1 MKSKAYWVKCAV
13 EVETY
18 LQSQADSVKDGVIKA
33 YERAIK
39 NVNNDIEK
47 TFKAYIS
54 TDIPEKEARR
64 LMSIADSDKQYEE
77 LLELYDETD
86 DKTVKKEILNRINAQ
101 AYGARISR
109 LEGLKRNVYIY
120 FRHVANEAIKEQKK
134 LYDSAVKAAYYT
146 NIFDTAQGLN
156 CGIDFSL
163 VPQKAVN
170 KVLSEPWHG
179 HNYSDRVWIHNDRF
193 IQAVGQTIEDGI
205 ISGHSVS
212 RMTDKLIDYVKD
224 TAPGGIRTSAETLVR
239 SETAHFMNQGQ
250 RMAYEEIG
258 IKQYR
263 FVAALSELTCDRC
276 GSLDGSVFDTDKA
289 VEGENFPPIHPR
301 CRCVTIMAD
310 VNLTSRIARDPLT
323 GENYK
328 VDGSM
333 TFDEWKNSL
342 SDEQKN
348 ALKYVANSEKRG
360 IIKSEKRLSELGT
373 FRKNIVSSADMSK
386 EYKKAIKEKFSHGS
400 TTAKK
405 VFNKYVTKNAV
416 ADGKYINTPFFEP
429 STGKIYMNYANDLTN
444 DRGSCVTYFH
454 EHGHLIDCA
463 MRNVSNDTKFFD
475 KLSDDADE
483 YIDRIRIKSELKT
496 QKDLFNKISDDLNG
510 MRKHSAVSDL
520 LGALTEGEIQGVA
533 GHDSKYWENNDVIT
547 TEAFAHMFEAQFD
560 EVRYKEIKKIFPNA
574 LDYFENLLKGA
585 I

>member
-1 MKSKAYWVKCAV
+1 MKSKAYWVQRAV

-18 LQSQADSVKDGVIKA
+18 LQTQADSVKDGVIKA

-134 LYDSAVKAAYYT
+134 LYDSAVKTAYYT

-170 KVLSEPWHG
+170 MVLREPWHG
-179 HNYSDRVWIHNDRF
+179 HNYSERVWIHNDRF

-289 VEGENFPPIHPR
+289 IEGENFPPIHPR

-333 TFDEWKNSL
+333 TFDEWKNGL

-360 IIKSEKRLSELGT
+360 IIKARSGSVALENQRYGRNKVTLVNKTYIESGEYKRKFDNISENKAVNKTLYDCAKAALKHRSGTKFEDMYWIDGNTGEIIASALNEKETSGVVKSKRRNKVLARYGNIYAIHSHPASMPPSATDFNCFFEQGYSKAFVACHDGTLYSYTSEQEVSIELYNLYVSKFASNGYSEK
-373 FRKNIVSSADMSK
+373 
-386 EYKKAIKEKFSHGS
+386 
-400 TTAKK
+400 
-405 VFNKYVTKNAV
+405 
-416 ADGKYINTPFFEP
+416 
-429 STGKIYMNYANDLTN
+429 
-444 DRGSCVTYFH
+444 
-454 EHGHLIDCA
+454 
-463 MRNVSNDTKFFD
+463 
-475 KLSDDADE
+475 
-483 YIDRIRIKSELKT
+483 
-496 QKDLFNKISDDLNG
+496 
-510 MRKHSAVSDL
+510 
-520 LGALTEGEIQGVA
+520 
-533 GHDSKYWENNDVIT
+533 
-547 TEAFAHMFEAQFD
+547 EAQLKALAKLKENHKIDFW
-560 EVRYKEIKKIFPNA
+560 EVV
-574 LDYFENLLKGA
+574 
-585 I
+585 

>member
-1 MKSKAYWVKCAV
+1 MKSKAYWVKRAV

-101 AYGARISR
+101 SYGARISR
-109 LEGLKRNVYIY
+109 LEGPKRNVYIY

-134 LYDSAVKAAYYT
+134 LYDSAVKTAYYT
-146 NIFDTAQGLN
+146 NIFDTAKGLN

-163 VPQKAVN
+163 VPQRAVN
-170 KVLSEPWHG
+170 MVLSEPWHG
-179 HNYSDRVWIHNDRF
+179 HNYSERIWIHNDRF

-263 FVAALSELTCDRC
+263 FVAALSELTCDTC
-276 GSLDGSVFDTDKA
+276 GNLDGSVFDTDKA

-301 CRCVTIMAD
+301 CRCVTVMAD
-310 VNLTSRIARDPLT
+310 VNLSSRIARDPLT

-328 VDGSM
+328 VDGNM
-333 TFDEWKNSL
+333 TFNEWKSGL
-342 SDEQKN
+342 TDEQRN
-348 ALKYVANSEKRG
+348 ALKYVANAEKRG
-360 IIKSEKRLSELGT
+360 IIKARSGSVALENQRYGRNKVTLVNKTYIESGEYKRKFDNISENKAVNKTLYDCAKAALKHRSGTKFEDMYWIDGNTGEIIASALNEKETSGVAKSKRRNKVLARYGNIYAIHSHPASMPPSATDFNCFFEQGYSKAFVACHDGTLYSYTSEQEVSIELYNLYVSKFASNGYSEK
-373 FRKNIVSSADMSK
+373 
-386 EYKKAIKEKFSHGS
+386 
-400 TTAKK
+400 
-405 VFNKYVTKNAV
+405 
-416 ADGKYINTPFFEP
+416 
-429 STGKIYMNYANDLTN
+429 
-444 DRGSCVTYFH
+444 
-454 EHGHLIDCA
+454 
-463 MRNVSNDTKFFD
+463 
-475 KLSDDADE
+475 
-483 YIDRIRIKSELKT
+483 
-496 QKDLFNKISDDLNG
+496 
-510 MRKHSAVSDL
+510 
-520 LGALTEGEIQGVA
+520 
-533 GHDSKYWENNDVIT
+533 
-547 TEAFAHMFEAQFD
+547 EAQLKALAKLKENHKIDFW
-560 EVRYKEIKKIFPNA
+560 EVV
-574 LDYFENLLKGA
+574 
-585 I
+585 

>member
-1 MKSKAYWVKCAV
+1 MKSKAYWVKRAV

-134 LYDSAVKAAYYT
+134 LYDSAVKTAYYT

-179 HNYSDRVWIHNDRF
+179 HNYSERVWIHNDRF

-250 RMAYEEIG
+250 KMAYEEIG

-348 ALKYVANSEKRG
+348 ALELHVKQMRNRSADKVQYEKYSQIFGKEFPKTLDAFVDMKYNDSDRWEQF
-360 IIKSEKRLSELGT
+360 KSEKQECLNQMDFKDMNGLIGKLGNKEARLWYKAHDENIPNLIDKTQTLEQQARQACTLRNTNRTNTRDLMKDQKLRKEL
-373 FRKNIVSSADMSK
+373 DMK
-386 EYKKAIKEKFSHGS
+386 YPNLPYEFYYKKYKTDKE
-400 TTAKK
+400 
-405 VFNKYVTKNAV
+405 
-416 ADGKYINTPFFEP
+416 
-429 STGKIYMNYANDLTN
+429 TGKIY
-444 DRGSCVTYFH
+444 
-454 EHGHLIDCA
+454 
-463 MRNVSNDTKFFD
+463 
-475 KLSDDADE
+475 SDDEVNKKIIEKSTTTNKKADE
-483 YIDRIRIKSELKT
+483 KAGVDR
-496 QKDLFNKISDDLNG
+496 
-510 MRKHSAVSDL
+510 
-520 LGALTEGEIQGVA
+520 
-533 GHDSKYWENNDVIT
+533 
-547 TEAFAHMFEAQFD
+547 
-560 EVRYKEIKKIFPNA
+560 
-574 LDYFENLLKGA
+574 
-585 I
+585 

>member
-1 MKSKAYWVKCAV
+1 MKSKAYWVQRAV

-101 AYGARISR
+101 SYGARISR

-134 LYDSAVKAAYYT
+134 LYDSAVKTAYYT

-163 VPQKAVN
+163 VPQRAVN
-170 KVLSEPWHG
+170 MVLREPWHG
-179 HNYSDRVWIHNDRF
+179 HNYSERIWIHNDRF

-250 RMAYEEIG
+250 RMAYDEIG

-263 FVAALSELTCDRC
+263 FVAALSELTCDTC
-276 GSLDGSVFDTDKA
+276 GNLDGNVFDVNAA

-310 VNLTSRIARDPLT
+310 VNLSSRIARDPLT

-333 TFDEWKNSL
+333 TFDEWKKGL

-360 IIKSEKRLSELGT
+360 IIKARSGSVALENQRYGRNKVTLVNKTYIESGEYKRKFDNISENKAVNKTLYDCAKAALKHRSGTKFEDMYWIDGNTGEIIASALNEKETSGVAKSKRRNKILARYGNVYAIHSHPASMPPSATDFNCFFEQGYSKAFVACHDGTLYSYTSEQEVSIELYNLYVSKFASNGYSEK
-373 FRKNIVSSADMSK
+373 
-386 EYKKAIKEKFSHGS
+386 
-400 TTAKK
+400 
-405 VFNKYVTKNAV
+405 
-416 ADGKYINTPFFEP
+416 
-429 STGKIYMNYANDLTN
+429 
-444 DRGSCVTYFH
+444 
-454 EHGHLIDCA
+454 
-463 MRNVSNDTKFFD
+463 
-475 KLSDDADE
+475 
-483 YIDRIRIKSELKT
+483 
-496 QKDLFNKISDDLNG
+496 
-510 MRKHSAVSDL
+510 
-520 LGALTEGEIQGVA
+520 
-533 GHDSKYWENNDVIT
+533 
-547 TEAFAHMFEAQFD
+547 EAQLKALAKLKENHKIDFW
-560 EVRYKEIKKIFPNA
+560 EVV
-574 LDYFENLLKGA
+574 
-585 I
+585 

>member
-1 MKSKAYWVKCAV
+1 MKSKAYWVKRAV

-134 LYDSAVKAAYYT
+134 LYDSAVKTAYYT
-146 NIFDTAQGLN
+146 NIFDTAKGLN
-156 CGIDFSL
+156 CGIDSSL
-163 VPQKAVN
+163 VPQRAVN
-170 KVLSEPWHG
+170 MVLSEPWHG
-179 HNYSDRVWIHNDRF
+179 HNYSERVWIHNDRF

-212 RMTDKLIDYVKD
+212 RMTDKLMDYVKD

-276 GSLDGSVFDTDKA
+276 GNLDGSVFDTDKA

-301 CRCVTIMAD
+301 CRCVTVMAD
-310 VNLTSRIARDPLT
+310 VNLSTRIARDPLT

-360 IIKSEKRLSELGT
+360 IIKARSGSVALENQRYGRNKVTLVNKTYIESGEYKRKFDNISENKAVNKTLYDCAKAALKHRSGTKFEDMYWIDGNTGEIIASALNEKETSGVAKSKRRNKVLARYGNIYAIHSHPASMPPSATDFNCFFEQGYSKAFVACHDGTLYSYTSEQEVSIELYNLYVSKFASNGYSEK
-373 FRKNIVSSADMSK
+373 
-386 EYKKAIKEKFSHGS
+386 
-400 TTAKK
+400 
-405 VFNKYVTKNAV
+405 
-416 ADGKYINTPFFEP
+416 
-429 STGKIYMNYANDLTN
+429 
-444 DRGSCVTYFH
+444 
-454 EHGHLIDCA
+454 
-463 MRNVSNDTKFFD
+463 
-475 KLSDDADE
+475 
-483 YIDRIRIKSELKT
+483 
-496 QKDLFNKISDDLNG
+496 
-510 MRKHSAVSDL
+510 
-520 LGALTEGEIQGVA
+520 
-533 GHDSKYWENNDVIT
+533 
-547 TEAFAHMFEAQFD
+547 EAQLKALAKLKENHKIDFW
-560 EVRYKEIKKIFPNA
+560 EVV
-574 LDYFENLLKGA
+574 
-585 I
+585 

>member
-1 MKSKAYWVKCAV
+1 MKSKAYWVKRAV

-134 LYDSAVKAAYYT
+134 LYDSAVKTAYYT

-156 CGIDFSL
+156 CGIDFPL

-179 HNYSDRVWIHNDRF
+179 HNYSERVWIHNDRF

-263 FVAALSELTCDRC
+263 FVAALSELTCDTC
-276 GSLDGSVFDTDKA
+276 GNLDGSVFDTDKA

-310 VNLTSRIARDPLT
+310 VNLTSRIAREPLT

-333 TFDEWKNSL
+333 TFDEWKNGL

-348 ALKYVANSEKRG
+348 ALELHVKQMRNRSADKVQYEKYSQIFGKEFPKTLDDFVDMKYNDSDRWEQF
-360 IIKSEKRLSELGT
+360 KSEKQECLNQMDFKDMNGLIGKLGNKEARLWYKAHDENIPNLIDKTQTLEQQARQACTLRNTNRTNTRDLMKDQKLRKEL
-373 FRKNIVSSADMSK
+373 DMK
-386 EYKKAIKEKFSHGS
+386 YPNLPYEFYYKKYKTDKE
-400 TTAKK
+400 
-405 VFNKYVTKNAV
+405 
-416 ADGKYINTPFFEP
+416 
-429 STGKIYMNYANDLTN
+429 TGKIY
-444 DRGSCVTYFH
+444 
-454 EHGHLIDCA
+454 
-463 MRNVSNDTKFFD
+463 
-475 KLSDDADE
+475 SDDEVNKKIIEKSTTTNKKADE
-483 YIDRIRIKSELKT
+483 KAGVDR
-496 QKDLFNKISDDLNG
+496 
-510 MRKHSAVSDL
+510 
-520 LGALTEGEIQGVA
+520 
-533 GHDSKYWENNDVIT
+533 
-547 TEAFAHMFEAQFD
+547 
-560 EVRYKEIKKIFPNA
+560 
-574 LDYFENLLKGA
+574 
-585 I
+585 

>member
-1 MKSKAYWVKCAV
+1 MKSKAYWVKRAV

-18 LQSQADSVKDGVIKA
+18 LQSQADSIKDGVIKA

-134 LYDSAVKAAYYT
+134 LYDSAVKTAYYT

-179 HNYSDRVWIHNDRF
+179 HNYSERVWIHNDRF

-212 RMTDKLIDYVKD
+212 RMTDKLMDYVKD

-289 VEGENFPPIHPR
+289 VEGENYPPIHPR

-310 VNLTSRIARDPLT
+310 VNLSTRIARDPLT

-333 TFDEWKNSL
+333 TFNEWKKGL

-360 IIKSEKRLSELGT
+360 IIKARSGSVALENQRYGRNKVTLVNKTYIESGEYKRKFDNISENKAVNKTLYDCAKAALKHRSGTKFEDMYWIDGNTGEIIASALNEKETSGVAKSKRRNKVLARYGNIYAIHSHPASMPPSATDFNCFFEQGYSKAFVACHDGTLYSYTSEQEVSIELYNLYVSKFASNGYSEK
-373 FRKNIVSSADMSK
+373 
-386 EYKKAIKEKFSHGS
+386 
-400 TTAKK
+400 
-405 VFNKYVTKNAV
+405 
-416 ADGKYINTPFFEP
+416 
-429 STGKIYMNYANDLTN
+429 
-444 DRGSCVTYFH
+444 
-454 EHGHLIDCA
+454 
-463 MRNVSNDTKFFD
+463 
-475 KLSDDADE
+475 
-483 YIDRIRIKSELKT
+483 
-496 QKDLFNKISDDLNG
+496 
-510 MRKHSAVSDL
+510 
-520 LGALTEGEIQGVA
+520 
-533 GHDSKYWENNDVIT
+533 
-547 TEAFAHMFEAQFD
+547 EAQLKALAKLKENHKIDFW
-560 EVRYKEIKKIFPNA
+560 EVV
-574 LDYFENLLKGA
+574 
-585 I
+585 

>member
-1 MKSKAYWVKCAV
+1 MKSKAYWVKRAV

-134 LYDSAVKAAYYT
+134 LYDSAVKTAYYT

-156 CGIDFSL
+156 CGIDDFSL

-179 HNYSDRVWIHNDRF
+179 HNYSERVWIHNDRF

-250 RMAYEEIG
+250 KMAYEEIG

-323 GENYK
+323 SENYK

-348 ALKYVANSEKRG
+348 ALELHVKQMRNRSADKVQYEKYSQIFGKEFPKTLDDFVDMKYNDSDRWEQF
-360 IIKSEKRLSELGT
+360 KSEKQECLNQMDFKDMNGLIGKLGNKEARLWYKAHDENIPNLIDKTQTLEQQARQACTLRNTNRTNTRDLMKDQKLRKEL
-373 FRKNIVSSADMSK
+373 DMK
-386 EYKKAIKEKFSHGS
+386 YPNLPYEFYYKKYKTDKE
-400 TTAKK
+400 
-405 VFNKYVTKNAV
+405 
-416 ADGKYINTPFFEP
+416 
-429 STGKIYMNYANDLTN
+429 TGKIY
-444 DRGSCVTYFH
+444 
-454 EHGHLIDCA
+454 
-463 MRNVSNDTKFFD
+463 
-475 KLSDDADE
+475 SDDEVNKKIIEKSTTTNKKADE
-483 YIDRIRIKSELKT
+483 KAGVDR
-496 QKDLFNKISDDLNG
+496 
-510 MRKHSAVSDL
+510 
-520 LGALTEGEIQGVA
+520 
-533 GHDSKYWENNDVIT
+533 
-547 TEAFAHMFEAQFD
+547 
-560 EVRYKEIKKIFPNA
+560 
-574 LDYFENLLKGA
+574 
-585 I
+585 

>member
-1 MKSKAYWVKCAV
+1 MKSKAYWVKRAV

-134 LYDSAVKAAYYT
+134 LYDSAVKTAYYT

-156 CGIDFSL
+156 CGIDFPL

-179 HNYSDRVWIHNDRF
+179 HNYSERVWIHNDRF

-250 RMAYEEIG
+250 KMAYEEIG

-310 VNLTSRIARDPLT
+310 VNLTSRIAREPLT

-333 TFDEWKNSL
+333 TFDEWKKGL

-360 IIKSEKRLSELGT
+360 IIKARSGSVALENQRYGRNKVTLVNKTYIESGEYKRKFDNISENKAVNKTLYDCAKAALKHRSGTKFEDMYWIDGNTGEIIASALNEKETSGVAKSKRRNKILARYGNVYAIHSHPASMPPSATDFNCFFEQGYSKAFVACHDGTLYSYTSEQEVSIELYNLYISKFASNGYSEK
-373 FRKNIVSSADMSK
+373 
-386 EYKKAIKEKFSHGS
+386 
-400 TTAKK
+400 
-405 VFNKYVTKNAV
+405 
-416 ADGKYINTPFFEP
+416 
-429 STGKIYMNYANDLTN
+429 
-444 DRGSCVTYFH
+444 
-454 EHGHLIDCA
+454 
-463 MRNVSNDTKFFD
+463 
-475 KLSDDADE
+475 
-483 YIDRIRIKSELKT
+483 
-496 QKDLFNKISDDLNG
+496 
-510 MRKHSAVSDL
+510 
-520 LGALTEGEIQGVA
+520 
-533 GHDSKYWENNDVIT
+533 
-547 TEAFAHMFEAQFD
+547 EAQLKALAKLKENHKIDFW
-560 EVRYKEIKKIFPNA
+560 EVV
-574 LDYFENLLKGA
+574 
-585 I
+585 

>member
-1 MKSKAYWVKCAV
+1 MKSKAYWVKRAV

-39 NVNNDIEK
+39 NVSNDIEK

-134 LYDSAVKAAYYT
+134 LYDSAVKTAYYT

-156 CGIDFSL
+156 CGIDFPL

-179 HNYSDRVWIHNDRF
+179 HNYSERVWIHNDRF

-310 VNLTSRIARDPLT
+310 VNLTSRIAREPLT

-333 TFDEWKNSL
+333 TFDEWKNGL

-348 ALKYVANSEKRG
+348 ALELHVKQMRNRSADKVQYEKYSQIFGKEFPKTLDDFVDMKYNDSDRWEQF
-360 IIKSEKRLSELGT
+360 KSEKQECLNQMDFKDMNGLIGKLGNKEARLWYKAHDENIPNLIDKTQTLEQQARQACTLRNTNRTNTRDLMKDQKLRKEL
-373 FRKNIVSSADMSK
+373 DMK
-386 EYKKAIKEKFSHGS
+386 YPNLPYEFYYKKYKTDKE
-400 TTAKK
+400 
-405 VFNKYVTKNAV
+405 
-416 ADGKYINTPFFEP
+416 
-429 STGKIYMNYANDLTN
+429 TGKIY
-444 DRGSCVTYFH
+444 
-454 EHGHLIDCA
+454 
-463 MRNVSNDTKFFD
+463 
-475 KLSDDADE
+475 SDDEVNKKIIEKSTTTNKKADE
-483 YIDRIRIKSELKT
+483 KAGVDR
-496 QKDLFNKISDDLNG
+496 
-510 MRKHSAVSDL
+510 
-520 LGALTEGEIQGVA
+520 
-533 GHDSKYWENNDVIT
+533 
-547 TEAFAHMFEAQFD
+547 
-560 EVRYKEIKKIFPNA
+560 
-574 LDYFENLLKGA
+574 
-585 I
+585 

>member
-1 MKSKAYWVKCAV
+1 MKSKAYWVKRAV

-101 AYGARISR
+101 SYGARISR

-134 LYDSAVKAAYYT
+134 LYDSAVKTAYYT
-146 NIFDTAQGLN
+146 NIFDTAKGLN

-163 VPQKAVN
+163 VPQRAVN
-170 KVLSEPWHG
+170 MVLSEPWHG
-179 HNYSDRVWIHNDRF
+179 HNYSERVWIHNDRF

-224 TAPGGIRTSAETLVR
+224 TTPGGIRTSAETLVR

-263 FVAALSELTCDRC
+263 FVAALSELTCDTC
-276 GSLDGSVFDTDKA
+276 GNLDGSVFDTDKA

-310 VNLTSRIARDPLT
+310 VNLTSRIAREPLT

-333 TFDEWKNSL
+333 TFDEWKNGL

-348 ALKYVANSEKRG
+348 ALELHVKQMRNRSADKVQYEKYSQIFGKEFPKTLDDFVDMKYNDSDRWEQF
-360 IIKSEKRLSELGT
+360 KSEKQECLNQMDFKDMNGLIGKLGNKEARLWYKAHDENIPNLIDKTQTLEQQARQACTLRNTNRTNTRDLMKDQKLRKEL
-373 FRKNIVSSADMSK
+373 DMK
-386 EYKKAIKEKFSHGS
+386 YPNLPYEFYYKKYKTDKE
-400 TTAKK
+400 
-405 VFNKYVTKNAV
+405 
-416 ADGKYINTPFFEP
+416 
-429 STGKIYMNYANDLTN
+429 TGKIY
-444 DRGSCVTYFH
+444 
-454 EHGHLIDCA
+454 
-463 MRNVSNDTKFFD
+463 
-475 KLSDDADE
+475 SDDEVNKKIIEKSTTTNKKADE
-483 YIDRIRIKSELKT
+483 KAGVDR
-496 QKDLFNKISDDLNG
+496 
-510 MRKHSAVSDL
+510 
-520 LGALTEGEIQGVA
+520 
-533 GHDSKYWENNDVIT
+533 
-547 TEAFAHMFEAQFD
+547 
-560 EVRYKEIKKIFPNA
+560 
-574 LDYFENLLKGA
+574 
-585 I
+585 

>member
-1 MKSKAYWVKCAV
+1 MKSKAYWVKRAV

-18 LQSQADSVKDGVIKA
+18 LQSQADSIKDGVIKA

-86 DKTVKKEILNRINAQ
+86 DKTVKKEILSRINAQ
-101 AYGARISR
+101 SYGARISR

-134 LYDSAVKAAYYT
+134 LYDSAVKTAYYT

-163 VPQKAVN
+163 VPQKAVD

-179 HNYSDRVWIHNDRF
+179 HNYSERVWIHNDRF

-250 RMAYEEIG
+250 KMAYEEIG

-342 SDEQKN
+342 SDEQRN
-348 ALKYVANSEKRG
+348 ALELHVKQMRNRSADKVQYEKYSQIFGKEFPKTLDDFVDMKYNDSDRWEQF
-360 IIKSEKRLSELGT
+360 KSEKQECLNQMDFKDMNGLIGKLGNKEARLWYKAHDENIPNLIDKTQTLEQQARQACTLRNTNRTNTRDLMKDQKLRKEL
-373 FRKNIVSSADMSK
+373 DMK
-386 EYKKAIKEKFSHGS
+386 YPNLPYEFYYKKYKTDKE
-400 TTAKK
+400 
-405 VFNKYVTKNAV
+405 
-416 ADGKYINTPFFEP
+416 
-429 STGKIYMNYANDLTN
+429 TGKIY
-444 DRGSCVTYFH
+444 
-454 EHGHLIDCA
+454 
-463 MRNVSNDTKFFD
+463 
-475 KLSDDADE
+475 SDDEVNKKIIEKSTTTNKKADE
-483 YIDRIRIKSELKT
+483 KAGVDR
-496 QKDLFNKISDDLNG
+496 
-510 MRKHSAVSDL
+510 
-520 LGALTEGEIQGVA
+520 
-533 GHDSKYWENNDVIT
+533 
-547 TEAFAHMFEAQFD
+547 
-560 EVRYKEIKKIFPNA
+560 
-574 LDYFENLLKGA
+574 
-585 I
+585 

>member
-1 MKSKAYWVKCAV
+1 MKSKAYWVKRAV

-86 DKTVKKEILNRINAQ
+86 DKTVKKEILSRINAQ
-101 AYGARISR
+101 SYGARISR

-134 LYDSAVKAAYYT
+134 LYDSAVKTAYYT

-163 VPQKAVN
+163 VPQKAVD

-179 HNYSDRVWIHNDRF
+179 HNYSERVWIHNDRF

-250 RMAYEEIG
+250 KMAYEEIG

-348 ALKYVANSEKRG
+348 ALELHVKQMRNRSADKVQYEKYSQIFGKEFPKTLDDFVDMKYNDSDRWEQF
-360 IIKSEKRLSELGT
+360 KSEKQECLNQMDFKDMNGLIGKLGNKEARLWYKAHDENIPNLIDKTQTLEQQARQACTLRNTNRTNTRDLMKDQKLRKEL
-373 FRKNIVSSADMSK
+373 DMK
-386 EYKKAIKEKFSHGS
+386 YPNLPYEFYYKKYKTDKE
-400 TTAKK
+400 
-405 VFNKYVTKNAV
+405 
-416 ADGKYINTPFFEP
+416 
-429 STGKIYMNYANDLTN
+429 TGKIY
-444 DRGSCVTYFH
+444 
-454 EHGHLIDCA
+454 
-463 MRNVSNDTKFFD
+463 
-475 KLSDDADE
+475 SDDEVNKKIIEKSTTTNKKADE
-483 YIDRIRIKSELKT
+483 KAGVDR
-496 QKDLFNKISDDLNG
+496 
-510 MRKHSAVSDL
+510 
-520 LGALTEGEIQGVA
+520 
-533 GHDSKYWENNDVIT
+533 
-547 TEAFAHMFEAQFD
+547 
-560 EVRYKEIKKIFPNA
+560 
-574 LDYFENLLKGA
+574 
-585 I
+585 

>member
-1 MKSKAYWVKCAV
+1 MKSKAYWVQRAV

-101 AYGARISR
+101 SYGARISR

-134 LYDSAVKAAYYT
+134 LYDSAVKTAYYT

-163 VPQKAVN
+163 VPQRAVD

-179 HNYSDRVWIHNDRF
+179 HNYSERIWIHNDRF
-193 IQAVGQTIEDGI
+193 IRAVGQTIEDGI

-328 VDGSM
+328 VDGNM

-348 ALKYVANSEKRG
+348 ALELHVKQMRNRSADKVQYEKYSQIFGKEFPKTLDDFVDMKYNDSDRWEQF
-360 IIKSEKRLSELGT
+360 KSEKQECLNQMDFKDMNGLIGKLGNKEARLWYKAHDENIPNLIDKTQTLEQQARQACTLRNTNRTNTRDLMKDQKLRKEL
-373 FRKNIVSSADMSK
+373 DMK
-386 EYKKAIKEKFSHGS
+386 YPNLPYEFYYKKYKTDKE
-400 TTAKK
+400 
-405 VFNKYVTKNAV
+405 
-416 ADGKYINTPFFEP
+416 
-429 STGKIYMNYANDLTN
+429 TGKIY
-444 DRGSCVTYFH
+444 
-454 EHGHLIDCA
+454 
-463 MRNVSNDTKFFD
+463 
-475 KLSDDADE
+475 SDDEVNKKIIEKSTTTNKKADE
-483 YIDRIRIKSELKT
+483 KAGVDR
-496 QKDLFNKISDDLNG
+496 
-510 MRKHSAVSDL
+510 
-520 LGALTEGEIQGVA
+520 
-533 GHDSKYWENNDVIT
+533 
-547 TEAFAHMFEAQFD
+547 
-560 EVRYKEIKKIFPNA
+560 
-574 LDYFENLLKGA
+574 
-585 I
+585 

>member
-1 MKSKAYWVKCAV
+1 MKSKAYWVKRAV

-134 LYDSAVKAAYYT
+134 LYDSAVKTAYYT
-146 NIFDTAQGLN
+146 NIFDTAKGLN

-163 VPQKAVN
+163 VPQRAVD

-224 TAPGGIRTSAETLVR
+224 NAPGGIRTSAETLVR

-323 GENYK
+323 SENYK

-360 IIKSEKRLSELGT
+360 IIKARSGSVALENQRYGRNKVTLVNKTYIESGEYKRKFDNISENKAVNKTLYDCAKAALKHRSGTKFEDMYWIDGNTGEIIASALNEKETSGVVKSKRRNKVLARYGNIYAIHSHPASMPPSATDFNCFFEQGYSKAFVACHDGTLYSYTSEQEVSIELYNLYVSKFASNGYSEK
-373 FRKNIVSSADMSK
+373 
-386 EYKKAIKEKFSHGS
+386 
-400 TTAKK
+400 
-405 VFNKYVTKNAV
+405 
-416 ADGKYINTPFFEP
+416 
-429 STGKIYMNYANDLTN
+429 
-444 DRGSCVTYFH
+444 
-454 EHGHLIDCA
+454 
-463 MRNVSNDTKFFD
+463 
-475 KLSDDADE
+475 
-483 YIDRIRIKSELKT
+483 
-496 QKDLFNKISDDLNG
+496 
-510 MRKHSAVSDL
+510 
-520 LGALTEGEIQGVA
+520 
-533 GHDSKYWENNDVIT
+533 
-547 TEAFAHMFEAQFD
+547 EAQLKALAKLKENHKIDFW
-560 EVRYKEIKKIFPNA
+560 EVV
-574 LDYFENLLKGA
+574 
-585 I
+585 

>member
-1 MKSKAYWVKCAV
+1 MKSKAYWVKRAV

-134 LYDSAVKAAYYT
+134 LYDSAVKTAYYT

-156 CGIDFSL
+156 CGIDFPL

-179 HNYSDRVWIHNDRF
+179 HNYSERVWIHNDRF

-250 RMAYEEIG
+250 KMAYEEIG

-328 VDGSM
+328 VDGGM
-333 TFDEWKNSL
+333 TFDEWKSGL
-342 SDEQKN
+342 TDEQRN

-360 IIKSEKRLSELGT
+360 IIKARSGSVALENQRYGRNKVTLVNKTYIESGEYKRKFDNISENKAVNKTLYDCAKAALKHRSGTKFEDMYWIDGNTGEIIASALNEKETSGVAKSKRRNKVLARYGNIYAIHSHPASMPPSATDFNCFFEQGYSKAFVACHDGTLYSYTSEQEVSIELYNLYVSKFASNGYSEK
-373 FRKNIVSSADMSK
+373 
-386 EYKKAIKEKFSHGS
+386 
-400 TTAKK
+400 
-405 VFNKYVTKNAV
+405 
-416 ADGKYINTPFFEP
+416 
-429 STGKIYMNYANDLTN
+429 
-444 DRGSCVTYFH
+444 
-454 EHGHLIDCA
+454 
-463 MRNVSNDTKFFD
+463 
-475 KLSDDADE
+475 
-483 YIDRIRIKSELKT
+483 
-496 QKDLFNKISDDLNG
+496 
-510 MRKHSAVSDL
+510 
-520 LGALTEGEIQGVA
+520 
-533 GHDSKYWENNDVIT
+533 
-547 TEAFAHMFEAQFD
+547 EAQLKALAKLKENHKIDFW
-560 EVRYKEIKKIFPNA
+560 EVV
-574 LDYFENLLKGA
+574 
-585 I
+585 

>member
-1 MKSKAYWVKCAV
+1 MKSKAYWVKRAV

-134 LYDSAVKAAYYT
+134 LYDSAVKTAYYT

-179 HNYSDRVWIHNDRF
+179 HNYSERVWIHNDRF

-250 RMAYEEIG
+250 KMAYEEIG

-328 VDGSM
+328 VDGGM
-333 TFDEWKNSL
+333 TFDEWKSGL
-342 SDEQKN
+342 TDEQRN
-348 ALKYVANSEKRG
+348 ALKYVANAEKRG
-360 IIKSEKRLSELGT
+360 IIKARSGSVALENQRYGRNKVTLVNKTYIESGEYKRKFDNISENKAVNKTLYDCAKAALKHRSGTKFEDMYWIDGNTGEIIASALNEKETSGVAKSKRRNKVLARYGNIYAIHSHPASMPPSATDFNCFFEQGYSKAFVACHDGTLYSYTSEQEVSIELYNLYVSKFASNGYSEK
-373 FRKNIVSSADMSK
+373 
-386 EYKKAIKEKFSHGS
+386 
-400 TTAKK
+400 
-405 VFNKYVTKNAV
+405 
-416 ADGKYINTPFFEP
+416 
-429 STGKIYMNYANDLTN
+429 
-444 DRGSCVTYFH
+444 
-454 EHGHLIDCA
+454 
-463 MRNVSNDTKFFD
+463 
-475 KLSDDADE
+475 
-483 YIDRIRIKSELKT
+483 
-496 QKDLFNKISDDLNG
+496 
-510 MRKHSAVSDL
+510 
-520 LGALTEGEIQGVA
+520 
-533 GHDSKYWENNDVIT
+533 
-547 TEAFAHMFEAQFD
+547 EAQLKALAKLKENHKIDFW
-560 EVRYKEIKKIFPNA
+560 EVV
-574 LDYFENLLKGA
+574 
-585 I
+585 

>member
-1 MKSKAYWVKCAV
+1 MKSKAYWVQRAV

-39 NVNNDIEK
+39 NINNDIEK

-77 LLELYDETD
+77 LLELYAETD

-134 LYDSAVKAAYYT
+134 LYDSAVKTAYYT

-170 KVLSEPWHG
+170 MVLREPWHG
-179 HNYSDRVWIHNDRF
+179 HNYSERVWIHNDRF

-250 RMAYEEIG
+250 KMAYEEIG

-289 VEGENFPPIHPR
+289 IEGENFPPIHPR

-333 TFDEWKNSL
+333 TFDEWKNGL

-360 IIKSEKRLSELGT
+360 IIKARSGSVALENQRYGRNKVTLVNKTYIESGEYKRKFDNISENKAVNKTLYDCAKAALKHRSGTKFEDMYWIDGNTGEIIASALNEKETSGVVKSKRRNKVLARYGNIYAIHSHPASMPPSATDFNCFFEQGYSKAFVACHDGTLYSYTSEQEVSIELYNLYVSKFASNGYSEKEAQLKALA
-373 FRKNIVSSADMSK
+373 KLK
-386 EYKKAIKEKFSHGS
+386 ENH
-400 TTAKK
+400 
-405 VFNKYVTKNAV
+405 
-416 ADGKYINTPFFEP
+416 
-429 STGKIYMNYANDLTN
+429 KIY
-444 DRGSCVTYFH
+444 F
-454 EHGHLIDCA
+454 
-463 MRNVSNDTKFFD
+463 
-475 KLSDDADE
+475 
-483 YIDRIRIKSELKT
+483 
-496 QKDLFNKISDDLNG
+496 
-510 MRKHSAVSDL
+510 
-520 LGALTEGEIQGVA
+520 
-533 GHDSKYWENNDVIT
+533 WEV
-547 TEAFAHMFEAQFD
+547 
-560 EVRYKEIKKIFPNA
+560 V
-574 LDYFENLLKGA
+574 
-585 I
+585 

>member
-1 MKSKAYWVKCAV
+1 MKSKAYWVKRAV

-18 LQSQADSVKDGVIKA
+18 LQSQADSIKDGVIKA

-134 LYDSAVKAAYYT
+134 LYDSAVKTAYYT

-163 VPQKAVN
+163 VPQKAVD

-179 HNYSDRVWIHNDRF
+179 HNYSERVWIHNDRF

-250 RMAYEEIG
+250 KMAYEEIG

-310 VNLTSRIARDPLT
+310 VNLTSRIAREPLT

-333 TFDEWKNSL
+333 TFDEWKKGL

-360 IIKSEKRLSELGT
+360 IIKARSGSVALENQRYGRNKVTLVNKTYIESGEYKRKFDNISENKAVNKTLYDCAKAALKHRSGTKFEDMYWIDGNTGEIIASALNEKETSGVAKSKRRNKILARYGNVYAIHSHPASMPPSATDFNCFFEQGYSKAFVACHDGTLYSYTSEQEVSIELYNLYISKFASNGYSEK
-373 FRKNIVSSADMSK
+373 
-386 EYKKAIKEKFSHGS
+386 
-400 TTAKK
+400 
-405 VFNKYVTKNAV
+405 
-416 ADGKYINTPFFEP
+416 
-429 STGKIYMNYANDLTN
+429 
-444 DRGSCVTYFH
+444 
-454 EHGHLIDCA
+454 
-463 MRNVSNDTKFFD
+463 
-475 KLSDDADE
+475 
-483 YIDRIRIKSELKT
+483 
-496 QKDLFNKISDDLNG
+496 
-510 MRKHSAVSDL
+510 
-520 LGALTEGEIQGVA
+520 
-533 GHDSKYWENNDVIT
+533 
-547 TEAFAHMFEAQFD
+547 EAQLKALAKLKENHKIDFW
-560 EVRYKEIKKIFPNA
+560 EVV
-574 LDYFENLLKGA
+574 
-585 I
+585 

>member
-1 MKSKAYWVKCAV
+1 MKSKAYWVKRAV

-134 LYDSAVKAAYYT
+134 LYDSAVKTAYYT

-156 CGIDFSL
+156 CGIDFPL

-179 HNYSDRVWIHNDRF
+179 HNYSERVWIHNDRF

-328 VDGSM
+328 VDGNM

-348 ALKYVANSEKRG
+348 ALELHVKQMRNRSADKVQYEKYSQIFGKEFPKTLDDFVDMKYNDSDRWEQF
-360 IIKSEKRLSELGT
+360 KSEKQECLNQMDFKDMNGLIGKLGNKEARLWYKAHDENIPNLIDKTQTLEQQARQACTLRNTNRTNTRDLMKDQKLRKEL
-373 FRKNIVSSADMSK
+373 DMK
-386 EYKKAIKEKFSHGS
+386 YPNLPYEFYYKKYKTDKE
-400 TTAKK
+400 
-405 VFNKYVTKNAV
+405 
-416 ADGKYINTPFFEP
+416 
-429 STGKIYMNYANDLTN
+429 TGKIY
-444 DRGSCVTYFH
+444 
-454 EHGHLIDCA
+454 
-463 MRNVSNDTKFFD
+463 
-475 KLSDDADE
+475 SDDEVNKKIIEKSTTTNKKADE
-483 YIDRIRIKSELKT
+483 KAGVDR
-496 QKDLFNKISDDLNG
+496 
-510 MRKHSAVSDL
+510 
-520 LGALTEGEIQGVA
+520 
-533 GHDSKYWENNDVIT
+533 
-547 TEAFAHMFEAQFD
+547 
-560 EVRYKEIKKIFPNA
+560 
-574 LDYFENLLKGA
+574 
-585 I
+585 

>member
-1 MKSKAYWVKCAV
+1 MKSKAYWVKRAV

-18 LQSQADSVKDGVIKA
+18 LQSQADSIKDGVIKA

-101 AYGARISR
+101 SYGARISR

-134 LYDSAVKAAYYT
+134 LYDSAVKTAYYT
-146 NIFDTAQGLN
+146 NIFDTAKGLN

-163 VPQKAVN
+163 VPQRAVN
-170 KVLSEPWHG
+170 MVLSEPWHG
-179 HNYSDRVWIHNDRF
+179 HNYSERIWIHNDRF

-250 RMAYEEIG
+250 KMAYEEIG

-310 VNLTSRIARDPLT
+310 VNLSSRIARDPLT

-328 VDGSM
+328 VDGNM
-333 TFDEWKNSL
+333 TFNEWKSGL
-342 SDEQKN
+342 TDEQRN
-348 ALKYVANSEKRG
+348 ALKYVANAEKRG
-360 IIKSEKRLSELGT
+360 IIKARSGSVALENQRYGRNKVTLVNKTYIESGEYKRKFDNISENKAVNKTLYDCAKAALKHRSGTKFEDMYWIDGNTGEIIASALNEKETSGVAKSKRRNKVLARYGNIYAIHSHPASMPPSATDFNCFFEQGYSKAFVACHDGTLYSYTSEQEVSIELYNLYVSKFASNGYSEK
-373 FRKNIVSSADMSK
+373 
-386 EYKKAIKEKFSHGS
+386 
-400 TTAKK
+400 
-405 VFNKYVTKNAV
+405 
-416 ADGKYINTPFFEP
+416 
-429 STGKIYMNYANDLTN
+429 
-444 DRGSCVTYFH
+444 
-454 EHGHLIDCA
+454 
-463 MRNVSNDTKFFD
+463 
-475 KLSDDADE
+475 
-483 YIDRIRIKSELKT
+483 
-496 QKDLFNKISDDLNG
+496 
-510 MRKHSAVSDL
+510 
-520 LGALTEGEIQGVA
+520 
-533 GHDSKYWENNDVIT
+533 
-547 TEAFAHMFEAQFD
+547 EAQLKALAKLKENHKIDFW
-560 EVRYKEIKKIFPNA
+560 EVV
-574 LDYFENLLKGA
+574 
-585 I
+585 

>member
-1 MKSKAYWVKCAV
+1 MKSKAYWVKRAV

-18 LQSQADSVKDGVIKA
+18 LQSQADSIKDGVIKA

-47 TFKAYIS
+47 TFKVYIS

-101 AYGARISR
+101 SYGARISR

-134 LYDSAVKAAYYT
+134 LYDSAVKTAYYT
-146 NIFDTAQGLN
+146 NIFDTAKGLN

-163 VPQKAVN
+163 VPQKAVD

-179 HNYSDRVWIHNDRF
+179 HNYSERVWIHNDRF

-250 RMAYEEIG
+250 KMAYEEIG

-328 VDGSM
+328 VDGNM
-333 TFDEWKNSL
+333 TFNEWKSGL
-342 SDEQKN
+342 TDEQRN
-348 ALKYVANSEKRG
+348 ALKYVANAEKRG
-360 IIKSEKRLSELGT
+360 IIKARSGSVALENQRYGRNKVTLVNKTYIESGEYKRKFDNISENKAVNKTLYDCAKAALKHRSGTKFEDMYWIDGNTGEIIASALNEKETSGVAKSKRRNKVLARYGNIYAIHSHPASMPPSATDFNCFFEQGYSKAFVACHDGTLYSYTSEQEVSIELYNLYVSKFASNGYSEK
-373 FRKNIVSSADMSK
+373 
-386 EYKKAIKEKFSHGS
+386 
-400 TTAKK
+400 
-405 VFNKYVTKNAV
+405 
-416 ADGKYINTPFFEP
+416 
-429 STGKIYMNYANDLTN
+429 
-444 DRGSCVTYFH
+444 
-454 EHGHLIDCA
+454 
-463 MRNVSNDTKFFD
+463 
-475 KLSDDADE
+475 
-483 YIDRIRIKSELKT
+483 
-496 QKDLFNKISDDLNG
+496 
-510 MRKHSAVSDL
+510 
-520 LGALTEGEIQGVA
+520 
-533 GHDSKYWENNDVIT
+533 
-547 TEAFAHMFEAQFD
+547 EAQLKALAKLKENHKIDFW
-560 EVRYKEIKKIFPNA
+560 EVV
-574 LDYFENLLKGA
+574 
-585 I
+585 

>member
-1 MKSKAYWVKCAV
+1 MKSKAYWVKRAV

-39 NVNNDIEK
+39 NVNNDIER
-47 TFKAYIS
+47 TVKAYIS

-101 AYGARISR
+101 SYGARISR

-134 LYDSAVKAAYYT
+134 LYDSAVKTAYYT

-179 HNYSDRVWIHNDRF
+179 HNYSERIWIHNDRF

-250 RMAYEEIG
+250 KMAYEEIG

-263 FVAALSELTCDRC
+263 FVAALSELTCDTC
-276 GSLDGSVFDTDKA
+276 GNLDGSVFDTDKA

-310 VNLTSRIARDPLT
+310 ANLTSRIARDPLT
-323 GENYK
+323 SENYK

-348 ALKYVANSEKRG
+348 ALKYVANAEKRG
-360 IIKSEKRLSELGT
+360 IIKVDKDVAQASQKYLNKNDMLYINSKNIKQLKGYEDIVCHGDRYSLVFKDMNGDESNVSAKEFVDILKQNPDYKGGNIRLIACEVGAGEGIVPQYIANELGVKVLAPT
-373 FRKNIVSSADMSK
+373 EVVNVFPNGDMC
-386 EYKKAIKEKFSHGS
+386 
-400 TTAKK
+400 
-405 VFNKYVTKNAV
+405 V
-416 ADGKYINTPFFEP
+416 
-429 STGKIYMNYANDLTN
+429 AND
-444 DRGSCVTYFH
+444 
-454 EHGHLIDCA
+454 IQ
-463 MRNVSNDTKFFD
+463 
-475 KLSDDADE
+475 DA
-483 YIDRIRIKSELKT
+483 L
-496 QKDLFNKISDDLNG
+496 QKNETGEWKMFVPK
-510 MRKHSAVSDL
+510 RK
-520 LGALTEGEIQGVA
+520 
-533 GHDSKYWENNDVIT
+533 
-547 TEAFAHMFEAQFD
+547 
-560 EVRYKEIKKIFPNA
+560 
-574 LDYFENLLKGA
+574 
-585 I
+585 

>member
-1 MKSKAYWVKCAV
+1 MKSKAYWVKRAV

-134 LYDSAVKAAYYT
+134 LYDSAVKTAYYT

-156 CGIDFSL
+156 CGIDFPL
-163 VPQKAVN
+163 IPQRAVN

-179 HNYSDRVWIHNDRF
+179 HNYSERVWIHNDRF

-360 IIKSEKRLSELGT
+360 IINTGGISGALNPYSKRAEGHAVRYYESVRYMTTDVARIASNTGYSTNEIQRIKNFIFMEKHDLGRGKLEDFDASYEMAQSWQRLIDG
-373 FRKNIVSSADMSK
+373 KNIQQHDLILLKHEIMENKLVDLGIPQSEAHIMTSK
-386 EYKKAIKEKFSHGS
+386 EYNYSREARKYYDTIEKHKK
-400 TTAKK
+400 
-405 VFNKYVTKNAV
+405 
-416 ADGKYINTPFFEP
+416 
-429 STGKIYMNYANDLTN
+429 
-444 DRGSCVTYFH
+444 R
-454 EHGHLIDCA
+454 
-463 MRNVSNDTKFFD
+463 
-475 KLSDDADE
+475 
-483 YIDRIRIKSELKT
+483 
-496 QKDLFNKISDDLNG
+496 
-510 MRKHSAVSDL
+510 
-520 LGALTEGEIQGVA
+520 
-533 GHDSKYWENNDVIT
+533 
-547 TEAFAHMFEAQFD
+547 
-560 EVRYKEIKKIFPNA
+560 
-574 LDYFENLLKGA
+574 
-585 I
+585 

>member
-1 MKSKAYWVKCAV
+1 MKSKAYWVKRAV

-77 LLELYDETD
+77 LLKLYDETD

-134 LYDSAVKAAYYT
+134 LYDSAVKTAYYT
-146 NIFDTAQGLN
+146 NIFDTAKGLN

-163 VPQKAVN
+163 VPQRAVN
-170 KVLSEPWHG
+170 MVLSEPWHG
-179 HNYSDRVWIHNDRF
+179 HNYSERVWIHNDRF

-263 FVAALSELTCDRC
+263 FVAALSELTCDTC
-276 GSLDGSVFDTDKA
+276 GNLDGSVFDTDKA

-333 TFDEWKNSL
+333 TFNEWKNSL

-360 IIKSEKRLSELGT
+360 IIKARSGSVALENQRYGRNKVTLVNKTYIESGEYKRKYDNISENKAVNKTLYDCAKAALKHRSGTKFEDMYWIDGNTGEIRASALNEKETSGVAKSKRRNKILARYGNVYAIHSHPASMPPSATDFNCFFEQGYSKAFVACHDGTLYSYTSEQEVSIELYNLYVSKFASNGYSEK
-373 FRKNIVSSADMSK
+373 
-386 EYKKAIKEKFSHGS
+386 
-400 TTAKK
+400 
-405 VFNKYVTKNAV
+405 
-416 ADGKYINTPFFEP
+416 
-429 STGKIYMNYANDLTN
+429 
-444 DRGSCVTYFH
+444 
-454 EHGHLIDCA
+454 
-463 MRNVSNDTKFFD
+463 
-475 KLSDDADE
+475 
-483 YIDRIRIKSELKT
+483 
-496 QKDLFNKISDDLNG
+496 
-510 MRKHSAVSDL
+510 
-520 LGALTEGEIQGVA
+520 
-533 GHDSKYWENNDVIT
+533 
-547 TEAFAHMFEAQFD
+547 EAQLKALAKLKENHKIDFW
-560 EVRYKEIKKIFPNA
+560 EVV
-574 LDYFENLLKGA
+574 
-585 I
+585 

>member
-1 MKSKAYWVKCAV
+1 MKSKAYWVKRAV

-18 LQSQADSVKDGVIKA
+18 LQSQADSIKDGVIKA

-134 LYDSAVKAAYYT
+134 LYDSAVKTAYYT

-163 VPQKAVN
+163 IPQRAVN
-170 KVLSEPWHG
+170 MVLREPWHG
-179 HNYSDRVWIHNDRF
+179 HNYSERVWIHNDRF

-212 RMTDKLIDYVKD
+212 RMADRLIEYVKD
-224 TAPGGIRTSAETLVR
+224 TAPSGIRTSAETLVR

-333 TFDEWKNSL
+333 TFNEWENSL

-360 IIKSEKRLSELGT
+360 IIKVGSDSVALENQRYGRNKVTLVNKTYIESGEYKRKFDNISENKAVNKTLYDCAKAALKHRSGTKFEDMYWIDGNTGEIIASALNEKEESGVVESKRRNKVLARYKNIYAIHSHPASMPPSATDFNCFFEQGYSKAFVACHDGTLYSYTSEQEVSKELYNLYVSKFASNGYSEK
-373 FRKNIVSSADMSK
+373 
-386 EYKKAIKEKFSHGS
+386 
-400 TTAKK
+400 
-405 VFNKYVTKNAV
+405 
-416 ADGKYINTPFFEP
+416 
-429 STGKIYMNYANDLTN
+429 
-444 DRGSCVTYFH
+444 
-454 EHGHLIDCA
+454 
-463 MRNVSNDTKFFD
+463 
-475 KLSDDADE
+475 
-483 YIDRIRIKSELKT
+483 
-496 QKDLFNKISDDLNG
+496 
-510 MRKHSAVSDL
+510 
-520 LGALTEGEIQGVA
+520 
-533 GHDSKYWENNDVIT
+533 
-547 TEAFAHMFEAQFD
+547 EAQLKALAKLKENHKIDFW
-560 EVRYKEIKKIFPNA
+560 EVV
-574 LDYFENLLKGA
+574 
-585 I
+585 

>member
-1 MKSKAYWVKCAV
+1 MKSKAYWVKRAV

-54 TDIPEKEARR
+54 TEIPEKEARR

-134 LYDSAVKAAYYT
+134 LYDSAVKTAYYT

-163 VPQKAVN
+163 VPQRAVD
-170 KVLSEPWHG
+170 KVLREPWHG
-179 HNYSDRVWIHNDRF
+179 HNYSERVWIHNDRF

-250 RMAYEEIG
+250 KMAYEEIG

-289 VEGENFPPIHPR
+289 IEGENFPPIHPR

-333 TFDEWKNSL
+333 TFDEWKKGL

-360 IIKSEKRLSELGT
+360 IIKARSGSVALENQRYGRNKVTLVNKTYIESGEYKRKFDNISENKAVNKTLYDCAKAALKHRSGTKFEDMYWIDGNTGEIIASALNEKETSGVAKSKRRNKILARYGNVYAIHSHPASMPPSATDFNCFFEQGYSKAFVACHDGTLYSYTSEQEVSIELYNLYVSKFASNGYSEK
-373 FRKNIVSSADMSK
+373 
-386 EYKKAIKEKFSHGS
+386 
-400 TTAKK
+400 
-405 VFNKYVTKNAV
+405 
-416 ADGKYINTPFFEP
+416 
-429 STGKIYMNYANDLTN
+429 
-444 DRGSCVTYFH
+444 
-454 EHGHLIDCA
+454 
-463 MRNVSNDTKFFD
+463 
-475 KLSDDADE
+475 
-483 YIDRIRIKSELKT
+483 
-496 QKDLFNKISDDLNG
+496 
-510 MRKHSAVSDL
+510 
-520 LGALTEGEIQGVA
+520 
-533 GHDSKYWENNDVIT
+533 
-547 TEAFAHMFEAQFD
+547 EAQLKALAKLKENHKIDFW
-560 EVRYKEIKKIFPNA
+560 EVV
-574 LDYFENLLKGA
+574 
-585 I
+585 